1 MGKIA
6 RIGRKSRGKYRKM
19 PKIMSSEE
27 YGELG
32 VDSRI
37 ELIQALIPL
46 ALMKVEEELE
56 AEVRALAGERY
67 ARTRHTRHG
76 TNPGSVVL
84 GGQRVGVTVP
94 RVRDRTRGEE
104 VSLTS
109 YRQLHQGRSC
119 DDAALIR
126 VLKGLS
132 CRDYESAAF
141 AVPEAFGLSSSSI
154 SRRFVRASGKQLK
167 ALQERDISGHDIV
180 VIIMD
185 GKTFSEDDL
194 IVALGVTLGGSKVV
208 LGFVEASNENERVTT
223 EFLRGLLSRGLNID
237 QGMLVVVDGSKGF
250 LAGIRKA
257 FAGRVLIH
265 RCQWHKRE
273 NVVSHVSK
281 EEQPLLRKRLQH
293 AYDRPT
299 YDEAMREFMK
309 IRKDLEDRNQS
320 AVGSLDEGFEE
331 TLTLHRLGVLPL
343 VGKSLKTTNCMESVN
358 ALIEQRC
365 GKVDRWQNS
374 SQRQRWLAA
383 TILDIEPRL
392 NRIAG
397 YRHLPKL
404 REAIIRELK
413 LDKLGTSRRAA

>member
-1 MGKIA
+1 MRKIA
-6 RIGRKSRGKYRKM
+6 SIGRKSKGKYRNM
-19 PKIMSSEE
+19 PKVMSSEE

-32 VDSRI
+32 AGSRV

-56 AEVRALAGERY
+56 AEVRSLAGERY
-67 ARTRHTRHG
+67 TRTGHVRYG

-84 GGQRVGVTVP
+84 GGQRVGVEIP
-94 RVRDRTRGEE
+94 RVRDRARGEE
-104 VSLTS
+104 VPLRS
-109 YRQLHQGRSC
+109 YRQLHQGKSC

-132 CRDYESAAF
+132 CRDYESAAM
-141 AVPEAFGLSSSSI
+141 AVPEAFSLSSSSI
-154 SRRFVRASGKQLK
+154 SRQFVRASKKQLK

-180 VIIMD
+180 AIIMD
-185 GKTFSEDDL
+185 GKTFSKDDL
-194 IVALGVTLGGSKVV
+194 IVALGVTIGGQKIV
-208 LGFVEASNENERVTT
+208 LGFVEASTENERVTT

-237 QGMLVVVDGSKGF
+237 QGVLVVVDGSKGF

-257 FAGRVLIH
+257 FAGRAIIH
-265 RCQWHKRE
+265 RCNWHKRE
-273 NVVSHVSK
+273 NVVSYVSK
-281 EEQPLLRKRLQH
+281 EEQPLLRKRLQR

-299 YDEAMREFMK
+299 YDEARRELMK

-331 TLTLHRLGVLPL
+331 TLTLHRLGVFPL
-343 VGKSLKTTNCMESVN
+343 VGKSLKTTNCMESIN
-358 ALIEQRC
+358 ALTEQRC
-365 GKVDRWQNS
+365 GKVDYWQNS

-383 TILDIEPRL
+383 ALLDAEPRL
-392 NRIAG
+392 NRIVG

-404 REAIIRELK
+404 RAALKKKLK
-413 LDKLGTSRRAA
+413 LDDKQTRKAA

>member
-1 MGKIA
+1 MRKIA
-6 RIGRKSRGKYRKM
+6 SIGRKSKGKHRNM
-19 PKIMSSEE
+19 PKVMSSEE

-32 VDSRI
+32 AGSRV

-56 AEVRALAGERY
+56 AEVRLLAGERY
-67 ARTRHTRHG
+67 ARTGHVRYG

-84 GGQRVGVTVP
+84 GGQRIGVTVP
-94 RVRDRTRGEE
+94 RVRARGEE
-104 VSLTS
+104 IPLKS
-109 YRQLHQGRSC
+109 YQQLHHGKDC
-119 DDAALIR
+119 DDAALVR

-132 CRDYESAAF
+132 CRDYEPAAM

-154 SRRFVRASGKQLK
+154 SRRFVRASSKQLK
-167 ALQERDISGHDIV
+167 ALQERDLSGYDIV
-180 VIIMD
+180 AIIMD
-185 GKTFSEDDL
+185 GKTFSKDDL

-208 LGFVEASNENERVTT
+208 LGFVEASTENARVTT
-223 EFLRGLLSRGLNID
+223 EFLRSLLSRGLTID
-237 QGMLVVVDGSKGF
+237 QGVLVVVDGSKGF
-250 LAGIRKA
+250 FAGVRKA
-257 FAGRVLIH
+257 FTGRALIH
-265 RCQWHKRE
+265 RCNWHKRE
-273 NVVSHVSK
+273 NVISYVSK
-281 EEQPLLRKRLQH
+281 EEQPLLRKRLQR

-299 YDEAMREFMK
+299 YDEAKRELMK

-331 TLTLHRLGVLPL
+331 TLTLHRLGVFPL

-358 ALIEQRC
+358 ALVEQRC
-365 GKVDRWQNS
+365 GKVDYWKNS

-383 TILDIEPRL
+383 TLLDMEPRL

-404 REAIIRELK
+404 REAIMKELK
-413 LDKLGTSRRAA
+413 LDKHEATGRAA